1 MKLKIYSFNWENFS
15 WDEIISVTLSTLN
28 WEITV
33 LDKHVPL
40 LTAFKPSTMFVMR
53 NDDKWIKERLDFA
66 IWVWF
71 LEVSDS
77 EVKILTDMLIDVE
90 EQKAVDKAS
99 IEKAKAE
106 ALALMEKYK
115 NSKDRVDME
124 KYIDAENE
132 LMKSIAQL
140 KLYDM

>member
-1 MKLKIYSFNWENFS
+1 MKLKIYSFNWESFS
-15 WDEIISVTLSTLN
+15 WDNVVSITLMTLD
-28 WEITV
+28 WEITI
-33 LDKHVPL
+33 LDNHLPI
-40 LTAFKPSTMFVMR
+40 LTAFKPSTMYVVQK
-53 NDDKWIKERLDFA
+53 DDNWVKQRLDFA

-71 LEVSDS
+71 VEVNNS
-77 EVKILTDMLIDVE
+77 EVKVLADMLIDVE
-90 EQKAVDKAS
+90 EQKAIDKSS

-124 KYIDAENE
+124 RYIDAENE

>member
-33 LDKHVPL
+33 LDRHVPL
-40 LTAFKPSTMFVMR
+40 LTAFKPSTMFVMKK
-53 NDDKWIKERLDFA
+53 DDKWIKERLDFA

-71 LEVSDS
+71 VEVSNS
-77 EVKILTDMLIDVE
+77 EVKVLTDMLIDVE